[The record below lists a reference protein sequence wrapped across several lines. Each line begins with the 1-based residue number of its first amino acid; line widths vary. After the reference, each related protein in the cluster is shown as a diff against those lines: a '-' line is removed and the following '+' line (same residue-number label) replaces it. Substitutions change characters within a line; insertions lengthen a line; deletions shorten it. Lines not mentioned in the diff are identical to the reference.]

1 MFWKFLLSRDLL
13 GRANSINFKGED
25 SYNTKVGAVL
35 SIGILIIV
43 LIQLIKNSVNL
54 TDMRDPSILQYSR
67 LIYESEASDLDEINL
82 NEYQFNVGFYFV
94 DPNNS
99 THIVQLPESIGRFVT
114 GVRNPANAEKKF
126 STAAVNC
133 TGLFA

>member
-25 SYNTKVGAVL
+25 SYNTKVGAVI
-35 SIGILIIV
+35 SVGIFIIV
-43 LIQLIKNSVNL
+43 LIQLIGKTVDL

-67 LIYESEASDLDEINL
+67 LIYESEASDFGEINL

-94 DPNNS
+94 NS
-99 THIVQLPESIGRFVT
+99 FNSSRIV
-114 GVRNPANAEKKF
+114 
-126 STAAVNC
+126 
-133 TGLFA
+133 